1 MVYYTQGK
9 YSEASHS
16 FREALKLKP
25 SLSKAEHFLGMSEAK
40 SGRLPEALPILEK
53 AFKNPADYE
62 WRQQTGLLLIEIYS
76 ARMELDKAL
85 DILRTLQ
92 KSYPSSPEVLY
103 IAYRIHSELGA
114 KAVSGLV
121 RADPDSARLHQVTAE
136 LLESEGDFPRAI
148 EQYRRAAEVDPKL
161 PGIHRALA
169 VAILNSG
176 RDEASR
182 LEAQKQLEL
191 ELAANPADAHSE
203 YQLGEI
209 YWGRYQYSEAVKHF
223 ARAVELLPNF
233 VDALIALG
241 KGWTAQGQPET
252 ALDFLRKAVEFDP
265 ENEVAHYRLA
275 HVYRKLGRNFEAEQ
289 ELALFKKY
297 REASA
302 SIGAIY
308 RQVQRNPVI
317 GQTVES
323 AQPPK

>member
-1 MVYYTQGK
+1 TLASLGGEEVQTSVKFVNVLTPHPQPLSPGERVAEGRVRGQSATETQLSAVRGCSLLLVCLFAGSHLLAQDDLQARIQGHYQRGQEALQQNQYEEAAKEFLEILRLDPKLAEAHANLGVVYYTQGK

-176 RDEASR
+176 RDEA
-182 LEAQKQLEL
+182 
-191 ELAANPADAHSE
+191 
-203 YQLGEI
+203 
-209 YWGRYQYSEAVKHF
+209 
-223 ARAVELLPNF
+223 
-233 VDALIALG
+233 
-241 KGWTAQGQPET
+241 
-252 ALDFLRKAVEFDP
+252 
-265 ENEVAHYRLA
+265 
-275 HVYRKLGRNFEAEQ
+275 
-289 ELALFKKY
+289 
-297 REASA
+297 
-302 SIGAIY
+302 
-308 RQVQRNPVI
+308 
-317 GQTVES
+317 
-323 AQPPK
+323 